1 MLRPTKNMIVVG
13 ACFLALLAIGQ
24 LPRAHGAGISI
35 SFAADNAAARVGGLT
50 AGVISLAGW
59 NDVPS
64 APQTNLP
71 LHDNTGAVVPGLTL
85 TTVAASATSAGGVA
99 FTKPGDSAM
108 MKGHVYLGG
117 AMPMDLTF
125 TGAIPYASY
134 SIYAYYNSGAV
145 TNTQTYSILDS
156 AGADLGI
163 TSQIGFE
170 LAGGDTSFI
179 ASDGVGGGDANY
191 VLFSGLT
198 GSSVPTNF
206 IIRSTSDAYTYFNGL
221 QIVQTGTVGSIDGDL
236 NNDTTVNTA
245 DFTIFRSFFLT
256 SVTAGTKGD
265 FNGDGSVELED
276 FTRFRGFYEAINGVG
291 SSASLAVP
299 EPSTFALLLA
309 GVPALLWLGK
319 RRLGRGLT
327 TTHEKRRTTLGRTC
341 SSIGLIAGIVVL
353 TTIGTSRV
361 QAVGIS
367 INFGA
372 DISAGTPVGAQSAGV
387 VSLGNWNDIPL
398 AQQTNLAIKDSTGA
412 ASGLT
417 LTTGETFTVPATAV
431 GAGGVAF
438 LNAGD
443 TAMMTGHI
451 YHGGNVP
458 LDLTFTGTI
467 PYSNFDVYVY
477 YNSSA
482 VPTTQ
487 EFSILDSSGGTL
499 GLSRIGKETPGGDT
513 AYILSDGVGGNEAN
527 FVRFSGLTS
536 ASVPTNFI
544 IRSTATDNQYAYFNG
559 IQIVQQGTVPLP
571 TTVQLIV
578 NRLIGAGGTP
588 ESSALAIVNPLT
600 GDTNMTGYTIRSPL
614 GSLNLAGFHGLHDQ
628 NVAGWDEVLVSANAL
643 GELNLTASKLLAA
656 GGGGV
661 ALGGNAFTTAGAH
674 DLAFKYS
681 TPAGTTITGEVVYKD
696 LLAGDANGDKVVNIF
711 DINLISSNWNTAG
724 LAGDINF
731 DGIVNIFDINT
742 VSSHWAN
749 TLPGA
754 GGATA
759 VPEPS
764 SWALLSLG
772 AFIALLNTRRN
783 RNHTVA

>member
-1 MLRPTKNMIVVG
+1 MFRPTYNLIVVG
-13 ACFLALLAIGQ
+13 ISVIVLLAVGLSPQ
-24 LPRAHGAGISI
+24 AQGAGISI
-35 SFAADNAAARVGGLT
+35 NLAADGGATKVGGLT

-71 LHDNTGAVVPGLTL
+71 LHDNTGAVVAGLTL
-85 TTVAASATSAGGVA
+85 TTGATSVTSAGGVVFA
-99 FTKPGDSAM
+99 KPGDSAM
-108 MKGHVYLGG
+108 MKGHTYLGG
-117 AMPMDLTF
+117 ATPLDLTF

-134 SIYAYYNSGAV
+134 SIYAYYNSSAV
-145 TNTQTYSILDS
+145 TNTQTFSILDS

-170 LAGGDTSFI
+170 LPGGDTSFI

-206 IIRSTSDAYTYFNGL
+206 IIRATSDAYTYFNGI

-236 NNDTTVNTA
+236 NNDATVNTA

-256 SVTAGTKGD
+256 SVTAGTNGD

-276 FTRFRGFYEAINGVG
+276 FTKFRGFYEAINGVG
-291 SSASLAVP
+291 SGASLAVP

-309 GVPALLWLGK
+309 AAPALLWLGK

-327 TTHEKRRTTLGRTC
+327 TTHEKRRTTLERTC
-341 SSIGLIAGIVVL
+341 SSISVIASIMVL
-353 TTIGTSRV
+353 ATIGTSRV

-367 INFGA
+367 LNFGS
-372 DISAGTPVGAQSAGV
+372 DIDTTTPVGAQTAGLV
-387 VSLGNWNDIPL
+387 PLANWNDIPL
-398 AQQTNLAIKDSTGA
+398 AQQTNLALKDSTGA
-412 ASGLT
+412 ATGLT
-417 LTTGETFTVPATAV
+417 LTTGETFAFSGTAYT
-431 GAGGVAF
+431 AGGVAF
-438 LNAGD
+438 TNPGD
-443 TAMMTGHI
+443 TAMMIGHI

-458 LDLTFTGTI
+458 VDLTFTGTI
-467 PYSNFDVYVY
+467 PYSNYDVYVY
-477 YNSSA
+477 YNSSTVA
-482 VPTTQ
+482 TTQ
-487 EFSILDSSGGTL
+487 EFSILDSNGGTL

-513 AYILSDGVGGNEAN
+513 AYIASDGVGGNEAN
-527 FVRFSGLTS
+527 YVLFSGLTT
-536 ASVPTNFI
+536 ASVPANFI
-544 IRSTATDNQYAYFNG
+544 IRATATDNQYSYFNG

-600 GDTNMTGYTIRSPL
+600 GDVNMTGYTIRSTA

-628 NVAGWDEVLVSANAL
+628 NVAGWEEVLVSANAL

-656 GGGGV
+656 DGGGV
-661 ALGGNAFTTAGAH
+661 ALGGSAFTTAGAH

-681 TPAGTTITGEVVYKD
+681 TPAGTTVTGEVVYKD

-772 AFIALLNTRRN
+772 AFIALLYTRRSCN
-783 RNHTVA
+783 RAVA